1 MPAAK
6 VKSRIQFQSRQKPA
20 VPRNN
25 KHHAEPAQSTQ
36 QNNVANSPQEAARGS
51 QAYKEQHDRIL
62 SLTSKVSAFSFD
74 SDDTTD
80 EEESGH
86 DKEHVTPFA
95 KRRVSTTEECRLSG
109 AFDSL
114 IRAATL
120 ERRVSFIAS
129 SPNSFYSAVDD
140 DCDPSDSLIIEAHI
154 PDPQE
159 PKKPKLPMVEEVKA
173 EASVSWHQWLVT
185 LFAGRRT
192 IPLHS
197 ACQHQAPPAT
207 NDSEGITP
215 VGDISSSE
223 QPRLT
228 HEQAIPQVR
237 AVGAKH
243 PSHRPSYRYISP
255 ARTTQYTGYA
265 VVAQDEYEPAIVQR
279 GFVVP
284 NSQQQV
290 SLTQRRNKSSNS
302 IFNRD
307 GDTWTVW
314 HRTNPITETD
324 YFKRSRPNNQLLH
337 SQSTANMVRQSG

>member
-36 QNNVANSPQEAARGS
+36 QNNVANSPQEAAR
-51 QAYKEQHDRIL
+51 
-62 SLTSKVSAFSFD
+62 VSAFSFD

-114 IRAATL
+114 IRAAT
-120 ERRVSFIAS
+120 
-129 SPNSFYSAVDD
+129 AVDD